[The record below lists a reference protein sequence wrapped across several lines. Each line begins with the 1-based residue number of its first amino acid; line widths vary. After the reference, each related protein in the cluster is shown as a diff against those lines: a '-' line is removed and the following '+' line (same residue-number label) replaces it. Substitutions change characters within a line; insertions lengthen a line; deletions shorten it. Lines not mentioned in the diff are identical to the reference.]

1 MTAIGGEAAIGWISE
16 VVLDCRDPWALARF
30 WAGPPAGSRW
40 RASALARLP
49 RPPAGHP
56 FCLVVR

>member
-1 MTAIGGEAAIGWISE
+1 MSGEAAIGWIRE

-30 WAGPPAGSRW
+30 WAGY
-40 RASALARLP
+40 
-49 RPPAGHP
+49 P